1 MNTSFERGEK
11 STDEWYTPKW
21 LIAQLG
27 HFDLDP
33 CAPFSEFYTAD
44 KCYTKHHNGLALP
57 WFGRCFVNPP
67 YRNPI
72 VGQFITRLAE
82 HGNGIALVFNRMDTA
97 LWHDVIFPTADA
109 MLIIKGRLKFFD
121 QNGIEGN
128 SAGCGSVL
136 VAWGKD
142 NVDAL
147 SSCSD
152 FGKFINLRLLFQ

>member
-1 MNTSFERGEK
+1 
-11 STDEWYTPKW
+11 
-21 LIAQLG
+21 
-27 HFDLDP
+27 
-33 CAPFSEFYTAD
+33 
-44 KCYTKHHNGLALP
+44 
-57 WFGRCFVNPP
+57 
-67 YRNPI
+67 
-72 VGQFITRLAE
+72 
-82 HGNGIALVFNRMDTA
+82 MDTA